1 MKQKVQVAL
10 LLGMLVAGIRLAI
23 IFYQRHEE
31 AVRPNK
37 PESLAL
43 NPDYYVTPKK
53 LYPYDLKS
61 AKQLTQQPVWVKVGY
76 YYPYYPYD
84 LATHAVDFSHEA
96 GKLLPIQR
104 LEIRNVITTASP
116 RVGEKQIM
124 AIFEQAGKEFAVAIG
139 AERSGDF
146 KFYSDDMF
154 FIEDPHQLYKH
165 WQVDVWQAIDQHQ
178 VRTGMSELQADF
190 AIGVGLSEPG
200 GDAIDKRL
208 NYPNGGNPLQLT
220 FHSGKV
226 SDIRPGSAE

>member
-1 MKQKVQVAL
+1 M
-10 LLGMLVAGIRLAI
+10 
-23 IFYQRHEE
+23 
-31 AVRPNK
+31 
-37 PESLAL
+37 
-43 NPDYYVTPKK
+43 
-53 LYPYDLKS
+53 
-61 AKQLTQQPVWVKVGY
+61 KVGY

-208 NYPNGGNPLQLT
+208 NYPNDGNPLQLT